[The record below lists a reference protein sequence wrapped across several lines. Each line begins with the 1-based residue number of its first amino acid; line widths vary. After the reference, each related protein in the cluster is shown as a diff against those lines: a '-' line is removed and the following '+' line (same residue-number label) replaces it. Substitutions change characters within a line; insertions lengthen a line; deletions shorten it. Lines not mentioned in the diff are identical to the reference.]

1 MANPHV
7 VFNSSEQSYENYLS
21 NNFYIKLFYGIAVL
35 DGSLSGVN
43 DLKDIV
49 FIFLVYEIS
58 KFSV

>member
-1 MANPHV
+1 M

-35 DGSLSGVN
+35 YGSLSGVN